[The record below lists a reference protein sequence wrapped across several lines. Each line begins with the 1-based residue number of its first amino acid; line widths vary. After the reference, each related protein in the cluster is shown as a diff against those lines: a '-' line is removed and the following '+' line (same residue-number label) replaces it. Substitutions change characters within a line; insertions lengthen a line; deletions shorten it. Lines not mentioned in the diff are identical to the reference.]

1 MPEIDELKIESHLPD
16 GWLPQD
22 AYVHVIARPYADAQC
37 WQAII
42 PMFSIAGMGDSPRE
56 AAMNALELLVDYL
69 ELNAREGKDFSET
82 YRPFGWRN
90 RTALLRDAIVES
102 VKGTSRRRAG
112 RRSNEEYN
120 VPLRA
125 INAH

>member
-1 MPEIDELKIESHLPD
+1 MEELKIESHLPD

-22 AYVHVIARPYADAQC
+22 AYVHVIARPYADAEC
-37 WQAII
+37 WQAVI
-42 PMFSIAGMGDSPRE
+42 PLFSIAGMGDTPR
-56 AAMNALELLVDYL
+56 AAAANALELLVDYL
-69 ELNAREGKDFSET
+69 ELNAREGKQFFET

-90 RTALLRDAIVES
+90 RFAFLRDAIVAS
-102 VKGTSRRRAG
+102 FRGTSRRRAG